1 MAKANFKDN
10 KSLQDA
16 KNKTRNAI
24 SCRKMK
30 DGRAVAARWSIG
42 RKRNK

>member
-10 KSLQDA
+10 KALQDT
-16 KNKTRNAI
+16 KNKARSVI
-24 SCRKMK
+24 SYRKMK
-30 DGRAVAARWSIG
+30 DGRVVAAKWPSK

>member
-16 KNKTRNAI
+16 KNKARGVI
-24 SCRKMK
+24 SYRKMK
-30 DGRAVAARWSIG
+30 DGQVVVAKWPNK